1 MADAQAVSGVRKQLL
16 QRQRISAQRG
26 IREPTRPERYR
37 RGKVSNSGAN
47 LQAPRPD
54 PTAGMAETENA
65 KLIAQMQEFVFG
77 KGMVM
82 DQYGQAEKER
92 GIASWEKAD
101 AETRESYEK
110 AIKNGWIDSKE
121 SPFFREAVT
130 NAYTDNLT
138 HIASVKLFTDYEK
151 WPDRN
156 DPSSGKLDE
165 FFQQQEDEISAQ
177 MESIPDETL
186 QNRFYEQWQVQKREL
201 ARRHTTHLNANYQA
215 KSEDE
220 IGNKFYNMINQNEE
234 ILGNTFKDNNLPL
247 NQILQ
252 SQKLTETDFQEAQ
265 DMLSSVK
272 KDGTLPSSVMKDLE
286 QKAMTKGGIWEQM
299 YKGLSDKPLPTD
311 VLTSIT
317 EPSRYRS
324 DNFGAFRPS
333 EPFRL
338 RDKIREITPEEA
350 EIVGVGLRSDGSL
363 VNITKNEMG
372 DIRDNQA
379 KRFLD
384 SQIGKG
390 GVTPNESPVETFTKF
405 NNIIAPAQ
413 NKKANDQNQNLKER
427 EAEPI
432 IKMAEAL
439 KNNDNKAI
447 QSEINKDKN
456 TVTLGDN
463 TKTGA
468 KGLIAKGGGAYDT
481 LPKFIGLAE
490 NYSEPTKAFAKSFQT
505 LPIQEQRK
513 LFTNYLKDNYTGGKG
528 FRKIWNPKKM
538 HFVGK
543 WKEAKFNF
551 AHFQTYVESK
561 S

>member
-1 MADAQAVSGVRKQLL
+1 MANSEAVSGVRRQLL
-16 QRQRISAQRG
+16 NRQRISAQRG
-26 IREPTRPERYR
+26 IKEPTRPDRYR

-54 PTAGMAETENA
+54 PTAGIDEKANAEVMKLMHEFVGTSYEMIKEGETE
-65 KLIAQMQEFVFG
+65 K
-77 KGMVM
+77 
-82 DQYGQAEKER
+82 
-92 GIASWEKAD
+92 GIAAWEKAD
-101 AETRESYEK
+101 AETREGYEK

-156 DPSSGKLDE
+156 DPSSGKLEE

-186 QNRFYEQWQVQKREL
+186 KNRFYEQWQVQKREL
-201 ARRHTTHLNANYQA
+201 ARRPTTHLNANYQA

-234 ILGNTFKDNNLPL
+234 VLGNTFKDNNLPL
-247 NQILQ
+247 SQILQ

-299 YKGLSDKPLPTD
+299 YKGLSDKPLPTE
-311 VLTSIT
+311 LTDT
-317 EPSRYRS
+317 PYTYKGRMFEPIKK
-324 DNFGAFRPS
+324 
-333 EPFRL
+333 EL
-338 RDKIREITPEEA
+338 TPEEV
-350 EIVGVGLRSDGSL
+350 EIVGIGLRSDGSL

-372 DIRDNQA
+372 NGQDNSA

-439 KNNDNKAI
+439 KKNDNKAI

>member
-1 MADAQAVSGVRKQLL
+1 
-16 QRQRISAQRG
+16 
-26 IREPTRPERYR
+26 
-37 RGKVSNSGAN
+37 
-47 LQAPRPD
+47 
-54 PTAGMAETENA
+54 
-65 KLIAQMQEFVFG
+65 
-77 KGMVM
+77 M

-101 AETRESYEK
+101 QETRESYEK

-156 DPSSGKLDE
+156 DPSSGKLEE

-201 ARRHTTHLNANYQA
+201 ARRHSTHLNANYQA

-299 YKGLSDKPLPTD
+299 YKGLSDKPLPIKLTD
-311 VLTSIT
+311 TPYT
-317 EPSRYRS
+317 YKGRM
-324 DNFGAFRPS
+324 S
-333 EPFRL
+333 EPRKKDL
-338 RDKIREITPEEA
+338 TPEEV
-350 EIVGVGLRSDGSL
+350 EIVGIGLRSDGSL

-372 DIRDNQA
+372 NGQDNSA

-390 GVTPNESPVETFTKF
+390 GTTPNEPPVETFTKF
-405 NNIIAPAQ
+405 KNIVATAPD
-413 NKKANDQNQNLKER
+413 KIANDQNRDLKEK

-432 IKMAEAL
+432 IRMAEAL
-439 KNNDNKAI
+439 KNNDNKVI

-463 TKTGA
+463 PKTGA

-490 NYSEPTKAFAKSFQT
+490 NYSESTKAFAKTFQT
-505 LPIQEQRK
+505 MPIQEQRK

-543 WKEAKFNF
+543 WKEAQFNF
-551 AHFQTYVESK
+551 AHFQTYVEGK